1 MTTTADILKIRQP
14 KPKYPVIKEI
24 AERFSPRF
32 FSEEKITQK
41 EIDKIFE
48 AARLAPSAYNNQP
61 WLFYWIQKGDKAYGN
76 FFSCLLNYNQN
87 WAKTA
92 PLLVLC
98 CLNEESE
105 RGKNPYA
112 TYDLGAAVISL
123 ILQAKAAG
131 IYARQMALFDREK
144 VKKLFK
150 LEKNFQPFIIVA
162 LGKIGNYLQ
171 APQEIIER
179 DNKKKVLKDKIA
191 LKLK

>member
-1 MTTTADILKIRQP
+1 MTTTADILKIRKP
-14 KPKYPVIKEI
+14 KPKYPIIKEI

-48 AARLAPSAYNNQP
+48 AARLTPSAYNNQP
-61 WLFYWIQKGDKAYGN
+61 WLFYWAQKGDKI
-76 FFSCLLNYNQN
+76 FDKLFSCLSSYNQG

-92 PLLVLC
+92 PFLVLC
-98 CLNEESE
+98 CFTEESE

-112 TYDLGAAVISL
+112 VYDLGAAVISL

-131 IYARQMALFDREK
+131 IYARQMALFDHGK

-150 LEKNFQPFIIVA
+150 LEKNYQPFIIVT

-171 APQEIIER
+171 APQEIIEK
-179 DNKKKVLKDKIA
+179 DSKKKVLKDKIA